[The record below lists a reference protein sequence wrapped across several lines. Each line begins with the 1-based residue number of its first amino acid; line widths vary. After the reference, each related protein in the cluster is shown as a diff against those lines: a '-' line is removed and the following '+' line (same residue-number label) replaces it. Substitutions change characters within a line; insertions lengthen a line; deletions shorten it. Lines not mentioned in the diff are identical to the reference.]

1 MPFLFLK
8 NTSRPRTDMITHLGP
23 MLHFPYMKLIKKALR
38 VWREKPVM
46 CITWELAELSRL
58 SGDFINNLNCFL
70 WYPSWPSQI
79 KNKNSSL
86 WEKKKKPRGQ
96 SPRNYCEVK
105 VSGSE
110 FSWKNQFESNQ
121 KKKKGCILEN
131 WPLISRV
138 WVFKV
143 FSKFDTIFTIV
154 DGVFFQY
161 R

>member
-86 WEKKKKPRGQ
+86 WEKKKNPEDRAPGTT
-96 SPRNYCEVK
+96 VK
-105 VSGSE
+105 SKCQALNFLGKINLSLT
-110 FSWKNQFESNQ
+110 K